1 MIFGYTWRAMTP
13 ALWMLRAVNL
23 LLVLAAAFLGA
34 RGKAV
39 TVTMPALAALAV
51 LAVEAGAVFSGKLR
65 AAKARRIASAA
76 FSGAEIVLVMWVAQ
90 WTQQWAGVIDLGVLA
105 PAVLV
110 ALEFGAAA
118 GGLAAAVPALFTA
131 ILITTLGPGP
141 ASNPDLLP
149 TLILRG
155 LLFALGPAAAG
166 LALGPVRAGAAS
178 AARGTVARL
187 RAAQVGEYL
196 SFALFQLR
204 DYAISITSLAEAI
217 ALAPENDPKR
227 SERVERLRKA
237 AGELGVKLSRV
248 LGDQSA
254 LTTARPPAQSSVDLV
269 ALVEACVADSREAFA
284 PDGARLSVLVESA
297 TPPIHSDRRSIELAL
312 LAVLQNSLEACAS
325 RGDGGAVTVLVR
337 REGANAEIE
346 VSDDGGGVSETEKVS
361 MFEPF
366 VSARRGSHGLGLG
379 LSMSRRFLER
389 IGGGL
394 RVKSKAGYT
403 AVLLVVPLERE
414 LPKIRL
420 EDSTW
425 AGRRAEH

>member
-1 MIFGYTWRAMTP
+1 MTP
-13 ALWMLRAVNL
+13 ALWTLRAVNL

-39 TVTMPALAALAV
+39 SIALPALAALAA
-51 LAVEAGAVFSGKLR
+51 LGASAGAVFSGKIQ
-65 AAKARRIASAA
+65 AQKARRLASAA
-76 FSGAEIVLVMWVAQ
+76 FSVTDILLVMWIAR
-90 WTQQWAGVIDLGVLA
+90 WTQQWAGVIDLGILA
-105 PAVLV
+105 PAIIL
-110 ALEFGAAA
+110 ALDFGAAA
-118 GGLAAAVPALFTA
+118 GGLAAVVPALITA
-131 ILITTLGPGP
+131 VQITASGPGA
-141 ASNPDLLP
+141 ASDPDLPL

-155 LLFALGPAAAG
+155 LLFALAPVAAG
-166 LALGPVRAGAAS
+166 LALGPARARAA
-178 AARGTVARL
+178 AVARGTLARL

-196 SFALFQLR
+196 SYALFQLR
-204 DYAISITSLAEAI
+204 DYAITITSLSEAI
-217 ALAPENDPKR
+217 TLAPKDDPKQM
-227 SERVERLRKA
+227 ERFERLRKA
-237 AGELGVKLSRV
+237 AAELSVKLSRV

-254 LTTARPPAQSSVDLV
+254 LTTARPTAPAAVDIVMLV
-269 ALVEACVADSREAFA
+269 NACVDECREAFA
-284 PDGARLSVLVESA
+284 PDGVQVSVLVESA
-297 TPPIHSDRRSIELAL
+297 TPPIHSDRSSIELAL
-312 LAVLQNSLEACAS
+312 LAVLQNSLEACAT
-325 RGDGGAVTVLVR
+325 RGGGAVTVLLR

-346 VSDDGGGVSETEKVS
+346 VADDGGGVSETDKAS

-394 RVKSKAGYT
+394 RIKSKGGYT
-403 AVLLVVPLERE
+403 AALLVVPLERE

>member
-1 MIFGYTWRAMTP
+1 MTP
-13 ALWMLRAVNL
+13 ALWALRAVNL

-39 TVTMPALAALAV
+39 SVSLPALAALA
-51 LAVEAGAVFSGKLR
+51 AVAASAAAVFSGR
-65 AAKARRIASAA
+65 IRDAKARRSALAA
-76 FSGAEIVLVMWVAQ
+76 FCAGDILLVMWTAQ
-90 WTQQWAGVIDLGVLA
+90 WTQQWAGVIDLGVLV
-105 PAVLV
+105 PAVVL

-118 GGLAAAVPALFTA
+118 GALAAVVPAGFTA
-131 ILITTLGPGP
+131 FLIATVGP
-141 ASNPDLLP
+141 AAEANPELVW
-149 TLILRG
+149 TLVLRG
-155 LLFALGPAAAG
+155 LLFALAPAAAG
-166 LALGPVRAGAAS
+166 LALGPARSRAAAV
-178 AARGTVARL
+178 ARGTIARL

-196 SFALFQLR
+196 SYALFQLR
-204 DYAISITSLAEAI
+204 DYAITITSVAEAI
-217 ALAPENDPKR
+217 ALAPKDDPR
-227 SERVERLRKA
+227 QAERVERLRKA

-254 LTTARPPAQSSVDLV
+254 LTTARPPAAAVDL
-269 ALVEACVADSREAFA
+269 AGLVGACVDECREAFA
-284 PDGARLSVLVESA
+284 PDGVQVSILVQSA
-297 TPPIHSDRRSIELAL
+297 PPPVHSERRSIELAL
-312 LAVLQNSLEACAS
+312 LSVLQNSLEACAS
-325 RGDGGAVTVLVR
+325 RGGGAVTVLLR

-346 VSDDGGGVSETEKVS
+346 VSDDGGGVSETDKVT

-394 RVKSKAGYT
+394 KVKSKGGYT
-403 AVLLVVPLERE
+403 AALLVVPLERE

-425 AGRRAEH
+425 AGRRAEQRS